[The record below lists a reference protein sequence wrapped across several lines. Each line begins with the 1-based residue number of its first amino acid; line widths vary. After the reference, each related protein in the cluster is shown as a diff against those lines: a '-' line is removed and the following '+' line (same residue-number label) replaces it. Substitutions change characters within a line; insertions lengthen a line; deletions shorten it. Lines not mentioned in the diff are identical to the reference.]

1 MKRTPLTR
9 KTPLRRKS
17 PPKRKKTDGGL
28 KRSPLSSRSAK
39 GKVADT
45 VYRALKRLV
54 APFVKKCLRCECL
67 GLGWKSDDN
76 PGGLD
81 AHHLG
86 RRVGFWLFVFVP
98 VCRTCHD
105 EIHANEKQAREDGWI
120 LKPRKKQ

>member
-9 KTPLRRKS
+9 KTPLRRS
-17 PPKRKKTDGGL
+17 GPPKRKKTEPK

-39 GKVADT
+39 GKIADT
-45 VYRALKRLV
+45 IYRAIKRLT

-67 GLGWKSDDN
+67 GDGWANADN
-76 PGGLD
+76 PHGLD
-81 AHHLG
+81 AHHIG

-120 LKPRKKQ
+120 LRPRTKR